1 MMKRFSPAEILAYA
15 KRQVAH
21 AEQQRFVTPI
31 MGLLILAIPI
41 WTVYALKE
49 KSHALGAFLLLDEH
63 FLLGV
68 AFGVMF
74 IMLCLIG
81 GMAVTSILRRLKGI
95 EYQAL
100 KRLIELEK
108 EKTEN
113 QASEATSEP
122 APSAASSSPQ
132 G

>member
-1 MMKRFSPAEILAYA
+1 MRRFNPDEILSYA
-15 KRQVAH
+15 KRQVQH

-31 MGLLILAIPI
+31 IGLLILAIPL

-49 KSHALGAFLLLDEH
+49 KSDTLQVFLPLDEH

-95 EYQAL
+95 EHQAL
-100 KRLIELEK
+100 KRLIDLE
-108 EKTEN
+108 EKAEN
-113 QASEATSEP
+113 KPSERTR
-122 APSAASSSPQ
+122 
-132 G
+132 

>member
-1 MMKRFSPAEILAYA
+1 MKRFSPNEILSYA
-15 KRQVAH
+15 KRQVQH

-31 MGLLILAIPI
+31 VGLLILSIPV

-49 KSHALGAFLLLDEH
+49 NSDALQVYLPLDEH

-74 IMLCLIG
+74 IMLCLVG

-95 EYQAL
+95 EHQAL
-100 KRLIELEK
+100 KRLIELE
-108 EKTEN
+108 EKDAEN
-113 QASEATSEP
+113 QAAQAT
-122 APSAASSSPQ
+122 APNVADP
-132 G
+132 GR